1 MKTVYG
7 VSQYNHGHEYRWIF
21 DRDTL
26 IKELETNNIMD
37 ISGGDISFPIGGSN
51 SSSTWFTELNSLSS
65 VQTFL
70 TGEAEGPDLE
80 DPTLIDIAEYLL
92 TVDTDFGSCT
102 ERFLKQLHL
111 NKESLTQYDDDKH
124 HYKSA
129 KSVIEKLKE
138 AGYTEFDYDDPFY
151 GRNRDM
157 RYSELC
163 SLYRKV
169 VA

>member
-26 IKELETNNIMD
+26 KKELETSDIMGM
-37 ISGGDISFPIGGSN
+37 SGEDISFPIGGSN
-51 SSSTWFTELNSLSS
+51 SSSTWFAELNTLSS
-65 VQTFL
+65 VQAFL

-80 DPTLIDIAEYLL
+80 DPTLVDIAEYLL

-102 ERFLKQLHL
+102 KFFLDKLCL
-111 NKESLTQYDDDKH
+111 NQEKLTQYDDDEH
-124 HYKSA
+124 HRECA
-129 KSVIEKLKE
+129 KAMIDKLKK

-151 GRNRDM
+151 GRDGNM